1 MSANEDKLEGRR
13 AIKLTTIDNAVASS
27 RHPVNVIVLLPTT
40 GDSGDDVSDTKYVP
54 DDPEKEFEP
63 AGKLQ
68 VEEEVDTEK
77 APRQRYHLLLHG
89 QQYWSTQPD
98 ISVPLVYN
106 TVSRNR
112 FMELKK
118 CIHFADNQ
126 MLTKDDKMIKVT
138 PLYDML
144 NKLLAQFGVFHSLFS
159 VDEAIVPYFSRH
171 STKMFIRGSLFA
183 SAERWQGL
191 RCQEKFKRR
200 IESQREDISQPNLI
214 RSYNTG
220 MGSVDL
226 LDRLS
231 SAYRPLIRKKNG
243 IGRFCEHPK
252 RNHSGS
258 VANPLQS
265 HAKVSYASG
274 ISTASGP
281 VSLAR

>member
-1 MSANEDKLEGRR
+1 ML
-13 AIKLTTIDNAVASS
+13 
-27 RHPVNVIVLLPTT
+27 
-40 GDSGDDVSDTKYVP
+40 SG
-54 DDPEKEFEP
+54 
-63 AGKLQ
+63 
-68 VEEEVDTEK
+68 
-77 APRQRYHLLLHG
+77 YHLLLHG

-171 STKMFIRGSLFA
+171 ISCYFDNFFTSYDLLVKLADIGMRATGTVRQNCVAGATALMSDGKVYVAKRYNNSVVTAA
-183 SAERWQGL
+183 SNWQTHCPL
-191 RCQEKFKRR
+191 QKFKRR